1 MGLLVFYA
9 RLGWVAG
16 PGRIDVVYQ
25 YSVETVTG
33 LLLLDAALGGQWEA
47 FANALSHLALPAA
60 LLGYF
65 SLAYISRM
73 TRSFMLKELAQEY
86 IVAALLHDI
95 GDELAPITH
104 GEFMGAVLRP
114 YCRPEIV
121 WIVKH
126 HGVFQSYYYAHHSG
140 GDRNAR
146 DRFKDSPWFDACAEF
161 CAKYDQNCFD
171 PNFESLPAEFF
182 MPMVRRVFAEPRYL
196 TGDELI

>member
-1 MGLLVFYA
+1 MKTVAFTRMEDGTAEDYALLD
-9 RLGWVAG
+9 RLGEEHMQTLPDRLMTALEGLRHSFAG
-16 PGRIDVVYQ
+16 YKVTRYEHSLQSATRAHQDGRD
-25 YSVETVTG
+25 E
-33 LLLLDAALGGQWEA
+33 
-47 FANALSHLALPAA
+47 
-60 LLGYF
+60 
-65 SLAYISRM
+65 
-73 TRSFMLKELAQEY
+73 EY

-114 YCRPEIV
+114 YCRPEVV

-146 DRFKDSPWFDACAEF
+146 DRFRDSPWFGACAEF

-171 PNFESLPAEFF
+171 PNFESLPASFF
-182 MPMVRRVFAEPRYL
+182 EPMVRRVFAEPRYL